1 MEKFKGLGVALVTP
15 FQDNGS
21 VDFVGLQK
29 LVEHQIANE
38 VDYLVVQ
45 GTTGEVAT
53 LTPEEKQAVL
63 DFVIEIN
70 NKRLPVVL
78 GVGGNNT
85 AVIVKTL
92 EELNTKN
99 IDGILSVSPYYN
111 KPSQEGIY
119 QHYKAVANATDLPII
134 LYNVPGRTMSNML
147 PETTI
152 RLANDFTNIIAIK
165 EASGNLEQVMDI
177 IQRKPEDF
185 LVISGD
191 DALTLPMLASGG
203 DGLISVVSNAFP
215 KRTAD
220 LVHTGLKGDF
230 EQARQKHYELFDI
243 INALFQDGNPGGV
256 KFALTLLNICK
267 NNVRLPLVPVN
278 KKTEEKLYQL
288 IANLGETLIS

>member
-15 FQDNGS
+15 FQDNGT

-29 LVEHQIANE
+29 LVEHQIKNG

-53 LTPEEKQAVL
+53 LTEDEKQAVL

-70 NKRLPVVL
+70 RKRLPIVL

-85 AVIVKTL
+85 AVLVKKL
-92 EELNTKN
+92 EELDTKG

-119 QHYKAVANATDLPII
+119 QHYKALSAASKLPII

-147 PETTI
+147 PVTTL
-152 RLANDFTNIIAIK
+152 RLANDFKNIIGIK
-165 EASGNLEQVMDI
+165 EASGNVEQIMEI
-177 IQRKPEDF
+177 IEGKPEGF

-191 DALTLPMLASGG
+191 DAIALAILAAGG

-220 LVHTGLKGDF
+220 LVHAGLANDF
-230 EQARQKHYELFDI
+230 KTARLKQYELLKI
-243 INALFQDGNPGGV
+243 IQALFADGNPGGV
-256 KFALTLLNICK
+256 KFALKLLNICK
-267 NNVRLPLVPVN
+267 NNVRLPLVPIN
-278 KKTEEKLYQL
+278 KATEEKLYEL
-288 IANLGETLIS
+288 IAELGEKIN

>member
-15 FQDNGS
+15 FQDNGT

-29 LVEHQIANE
+29 LVEHQITND

-53 LTPEEKQAVL
+53 LTKEEKQAVL
-63 DFVIEIN
+63 DFIIEIN
-70 NKRLPVVL
+70 NKRLPLVL
-78 GVGGNNT
+78 GIGGNNT
-85 AVIVKTL
+85 AGLVQIL
-92 EELNTKN
+92 EELDIKN

-119 QHYKAVANATDLPII
+119 QHYKALSEASKLPII

-147 PETTI
+147 PSTTL
-152 RLANDFTNIIAIK
+152 RLANDFENIVAIK
-165 EASGNLEQVMDI
+165 EASGSIEQAMEI
-177 IQRKPEDF
+177 IQGKPEGF

-191 DALTLPMLASGG
+191 DAITLPLLASGG
-203 DGLISVVSNAFP
+203 DGLISVVGNAFP

-220 LVHTGLKGDF
+220 LVHAALANDF
-230 EQARQKHYELFDI
+230 ETARLKHYELFQI
-243 INALFQDGNPGGV
+243 INALFADGNPGGV

-278 KKTEEKLYQL
+278 KETEVKLYEL
-288 IANLGETLIS
+288 IAELGEKIN

>member
-1 MEKFKGLGVALVTP
+1 MDKFKGLGVALVTP
-15 FQDNGS
+15 FQNNGA

-29 LVEHQIANE
+29 LINHQIDNE

-53 LTPEEKQAVL
+53 LTTDEKQAVL

-70 NKRLPVVL
+70 NKRLPIVL
-78 GVGGNNT
+78 GLGGNNT
-85 AVIVKTL
+85 ADLVKKIGAL
-92 EELNTKN
+92 ETKG

-119 QHYKAVANATDLPII
+119 QHYKAIAEVAKLPII
-134 LYNVPGRTMSNML
+134 MYNVPGRTMSNML
-147 PETTI
+147 PETTL
-152 RLANDFTNIIAIK
+152 RLANQFDNIIGIK
-165 EASGNLEQVMDI
+165 EASGSVEQAMEI
-177 IQRKPEDF
+177 IQGKPKDF

-191 DALTLPMLASGG
+191 DALTLPILASGG

-220 LVHTGLKGDF
+220 LVHAGLNNDF
-230 EQARQKHYELFDI
+230 ELSRVKHYELFNI
-243 INALFQDGNPGGV
+243 INALFADGNPGGV
-256 KFALTLLNICK
+256 KFALSLLNICK
-267 NNVRLPLVPVN
+267 NNVRLPLVTVN

-288 IANLGETLIS
+288 IAELGEKIN

>member
-1 MEKFKGLGVALVTP
+1 MDKFKGLGVALVTP
-15 FQDNGS
+15 FQNNGA

-29 LVEHQIANE
+29 LINHQIDNE

-53 LTPEEKQAVL
+53 LTTDEKQAVL

-70 NKRLPVVL
+70 NKRLPIVL
-78 GVGGNNT
+78 GLGGNNT
-85 AVIVKTL
+85 ADLVKKIGAL
-92 EELNTKN
+92 ETKG

-119 QHYKAVANATDLPII
+119 QHYKAIAEVAKLPII
-134 LYNVPGRTMSNML
+134 MYNVPGRTMSNML
-147 PETTI
+147 PETTL
-152 RLANDFTNIIAIK
+152 RLANQFDNIIGIK
-165 EASGNLEQVMDI
+165 EASGSVEQAMEI
-177 IQRKPEDF
+177 IQGKPKDF

-191 DALTLPMLASGG
+191 DALTLPILASGG

-220 LVHTGLKGDF
+220 LVHAGLNNDF
-230 EQARQKHYELFDI
+230 ELSRVKHYELFNI
-243 INALFQDGNPGGV
+243 INALFADGNPGGV
-256 KFALTLLNICK
+256 KFALSLLNICK

-288 IANLGETLIS
+288 IAELGEKIN

>member
-1 MEKFKGLGVALVTP
+1 MDKFKGLGVALVTP
-15 FQDNGS
+15 FQNNGA

-29 LVEHQIANE
+29 LINHQIDNE

-53 LTPEEKQAVL
+53 LKTEEKQAVL

-70 NKRLPVVL
+70 NKRLPIVL
-78 GVGGNNT
+78 GLGGNNT
-85 AVIVKTL
+85 ADLVKKIGAL
-92 EELNTKN
+92 ETKG

-119 QHYKAVANATDLPII
+119 QHYKAIAEVAKLPII
-134 LYNVPGRTMSNML
+134 MYNVPGRTMSNML
-147 PETTI
+147 PETTL
-152 RLANDFTNIIAIK
+152 RLANQFDNIIGIK
-165 EASGNLEQVMDI
+165 EASGSVEQAMEI
-177 IQRKPEDF
+177 IQGKPKDF

-191 DALTLPMLASGG
+191 DALTLPILASGG

-220 LVHTGLKGDF
+220 LVHAGLNNDF
-230 EQARQKHYELFDI
+230 ELSRVKHYELFNI
-243 INALFQDGNPGGV
+243 INALFADGNPGGV
-256 KFALTLLNICK
+256 KFALSLLNICK

-288 IANLGETLIS
+288 IAELGEKIN

>member
-1 MEKFKGLGVALVTP
+1 MEQFKGLGVALVTP
-15 FQDNGS
+15 FQDNGA
-21 VDFVGLQK
+21 VDYDGLQK
-29 LVEHQIANE
+29 LVEHQIANN

-53 LTPEEKQAVL
+53 LTVEEKKEVL
-63 DFVIEIN
+63 DFVVKVN
-70 NKRLPVVL
+70 NKRLPIVL

-85 AVIVKTL
+85 AVIVDTL
-92 EELNTKN
+92 NELETEG

-119 QHYKAVANATDLPII
+119 QHYKSLASATDLPII

-147 PETTI
+147 PETTL
-152 RLANDFTNIIAIK
+152 RLANDFVNVVAVK
-165 EASGNLEQVMDI
+165 EASGNVEQVMDI
-177 IQRKPEDF
+177 IQNKPNDF

-191 DALTLPMLASGG
+191 DALTLPILASGG

-215 KRTAD
+215 KQTAN
-220 LVHTGLKGDF
+220 LVHSALKGDY
-230 EQARQKHYELFDI
+230 EEARKSHYELFDI

-267 NNVRLPLVPVN
+267 NNVRLPLVSVN
-278 KKTEEKLYQL
+278 SDTEEKLKM
-288 IANLGETLIS
+288 LISKLEA